1 MMIQDDWGNNVTIRS
16 DSQMK
21 TLAIIPHVT
30 GTLFFLGSCSILYDI
45 WRDRRG
51 KMKKPY
57 YRMLLGLSLF
67 DLLSSAAFAVS
78 TIPMPVD
85 TPRVYGAR
93 GTTQTC
99 TSAGFFNQLILGSML
114 YNLMLAIYY
123 NLSQRNKLTDEE
135 FAEKYEMKLHGIIW
149 IVAVGIA
156 LVGLPLT
163 VYNAGT
169 VRCWIAPY
177 PLGCSD
183 SACTRGH
190 YAIRFR
196 LIAHIAPIWVTII
209 IITILMVVLTLS
221 VRNEEKMAIAMR
233 DTSVENASG
242 SEQSN
247 SINDDDLIVDNG
259 HEDPNLN
266 QTMPTVHGT
275 QVDRIPQFKREGS
288 VRLER
293 TKKMFHQAL
302 LYVAVFYLT

>member
-1 MMIQDDWGNNVTIRS
+1 MTIQDVWGNNVTIRS

-30 GTLFFLGSCSILYDI
+30 GTLSFLGSCSILYDI
-45 WRDRRG
+45 WRDRRR

-156 LVGLPLT
+156 LGKLFSFSFISM
-163 VYNAGT
+163 
-169 VRCWIAPY
+169 C
-177 PLGCSD
+177 C
-183 SACTRGH
+183 
-190 YAIRFR
+190 
-196 LIAHIAPIWVTII
+196 
-209 IITILMVVLTLS
+209 
-221 VRNEEKMAIAMR
+221 
-233 DTSVENASG
+233 
-242 SEQSN
+242 
-247 SINDDDLIVDNG
+247 
-259 HEDPNLN
+259 
-266 QTMPTVHGT
+266 
-275 QVDRIPQFKREGS
+275 
-288 VRLER
+288 
-293 TKKMFHQAL
+293 
-302 LYVAVFYLT
+302 FYLNFSSPMFMQIQLVFH